1 METIHATYV
10 EFRSHRLVQIG
21 EVVEFALITA
31 KIPQICAILVTKNGG
46 HKHGEEIQVALTAR
60 AHSVG
65 HENDKDCTN
74 KWIPDFR
81 LILLLLH

>member
-1 METIHATYV
+1 M

-46 HKHGEEIQVALTAR
+46 HKHGGGGNQVALTAK
-60 AHSVG
+60 ANCAG